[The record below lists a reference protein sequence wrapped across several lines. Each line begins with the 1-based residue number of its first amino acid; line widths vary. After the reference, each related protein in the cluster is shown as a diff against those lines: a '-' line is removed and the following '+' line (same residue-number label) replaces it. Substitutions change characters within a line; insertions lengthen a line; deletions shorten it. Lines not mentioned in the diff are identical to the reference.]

1 MGYRREDDPNLPQYN
16 FRRPVDY
23 CSAVFLLTSK
33 KLFDQ
38 LGGFSAEFAPAYYE
52 DTDYCMTV
60 WQNGFKVIY
69 EPLATIL
76 HYESASSGGNDNAV
90 PMMEAHQVKFQKK
103 WHQELNKHCAPIPT
117 NVSAARIA
125 TNSTSLKI
133 LYIDDRVPARSLGAG
148 FPRSDDI
155 VAELAG
161 LGHHVVCVTS
171 TFPLLGDSYAE
182 LPREVE
188 LFDGYRFRQKLVSDY
203 VQCADIVWSSTSQ
216 SQAALR
222 EYPAVF
228 RSRQF
233 ALVYDAEAIFFQRID
248 DRKRLL
254 GEANGTT
261 HELEPTGLE
270 EEIALAKMAD
280 VVAVISEA
288 DRKIMQEAGL
298 RSVYVILS

>member
-1 MGYRREDDPNLPQYN
+1 LEQQ
-16 FRRPVDY
+16 
-23 CSAVFLLTSK
+23 A
-33 KLFDQ
+33 
-38 LGGFSAEFAPAYYE
+38 
-52 DTDYCMTV
+52 
-60 WQNGFKVIY
+60 
-69 EPLATIL
+69 
-76 HYESASSGGNDNAV
+76 
-90 PMMEAHQVKFQKK
+90 
-103 WHQELNKHCAPIPT
+103 
-117 NVSAARIA
+117 
-125 TNSTSLKI
+125 
-133 LYIDDRVPARSLGAG
+133 
-148 FPRSDDI
+148 
-155 VAELAG
+155 
-161 LGHHVVCVTS
+161 
-171 TFPLLGDSYAE
+171 
-182 LPREVE
+182 
-188 LFDGYRFRQKLVSDY
+188 
-203 VQCADIVWSSTSQ
+203 SQ